1 MRFGLNMRLGAGVFA
16 PSRRRQLILMPVLR
30 M

>member
-1 MRFGLNMRLGAGVFA
+1 MRLGLNIKLGTGVFA